1 MEELLEERICENLTN
16 EEKNAITNNKNLAE
30 KIYLIGLIDGI
41 KITGK

>member
-1 MEELLEERICENLTN
+1 MEKLLEERICENLTN
-16 EEKNAITNNKNLAE
+16 EEKNAIMNNKNLAE

>member
-16 EEKNAITNNKNLAE
+16 EEKNAIINNKNLAE

-41 KITGK
+41 KINGK